1 MSMEEKNKKNTKEE
15 IIQNENTE
23 TPAGDVKPK
32 KSNKG
37 IIIGGVI
44 CAICAVGVFYY
55 FKIYDGGFPVS
66 QAVAVYEL
74 GSEQDI
80 LDSLKYDERKIIDVS
95 IVDKGGFSIDKTG
108 SYTVTFD
115 FINSR
120 KNHKQI
126 PFTYKVED
134 TIAPELTVNQ
144 NEVYVAKGHKF
155 NLHAIASSTDISNT
169 NIVKYDET
177 FDVNVPGTYELNVY
191 AEDGSGN
198 KSATQPVKVVVEDRD
213 NCDVNLA
220 NFGDSKEVV
229 KRYETHENVEET
241 DGVVNYRVEENG
253 ITGNLFY
260 NFNQN
265 GQLCEVT
272 YLFSTDYQLDE
283 YINKYDLFKQEII
296 EKYGSPSYSDL
307 KYDKTY
313 SPVTALWLG
322 RYVQHDKWQLDN
334 MEIKSY
340 LMNINEDIILA
351 IYYDSKEYPAD
362 ETN

>member
-1 MSMEEKNKKNTKEE
+1 MEKGVNKDVKNKKDEKQEFPVGETLTKK
-15 IIQNENTE
+15 N
-23 TPAGDVKPK
+23 
-32 KSNKG
+32 NKG

-44 CAICAVGVFYY
+44 CAVCIVGILYY
-55 FKIYDGGFPVS
+55 FKIYDGGFPVT
-66 QAVAVYEL
+66 QVINTYEL

-80 LDSLKYDERKIIDVS
+80 LDSLKYDERKIVDVS
-95 IVDKGGFSIDKTG
+95 IVNRGGFTIDKTG

-115 FINSR
+115 FINRR

-126 PFTYKVED
+126 PYTYKVED
-134 TIAPELTVNQ
+134 TIAPELTV
-144 NEVYVAKGHKF
+144 EKSEIYVAKGHEFK
-155 NLHAIASSTDISNT
+155 LDMYASSTDISHT
-169 NIVKYDET
+169 NVIKYDEE
-177 FDVNVPGTYELNVY
+177 FDVNTPGTYELNVY
-191 AEDGSGN
+191 AEDESGN
-198 KSATQPVKVVVEDRD
+198 KSTAQPVKIIVEDRD
-213 NCDVNLA
+213 NCDINMA
-220 NFGDSKEVV
+220 NFGDSKEIV

-241 DGVVNYRVEENG
+241 DGVVNYRIEENG

-265 GQLCEVT
+265 GQLCGVT

-283 YINKYDLFKQEII
+283 YINKYDLFKQGII

-322 RYVQHDKWQLDN
+322 RYVQYDKWQLDN